1 MQEKILVTIDFTEE
15 QKEILE
21 QAAPNAQF
29 EYVLP
34 KQVTEKMVHG
44 ADIIVGKDV
53 YKRQI

>member
-34 KQVTEKMVHG
+34 KQVPV
-44 ADIIVGKDV
+44 
-53 YKRQI
+53 QL